1 MKNKNKKINYDNS
14 KSSQDEISNQHLFY
28 NLYRQS
34 PVIQEEVLNNLGL
47 FINRKN
53 LSRIIFMHNMY
64 QKILDVNGIVMEFGV
79 RWGQNLSLFQN
90 FRGMYEPF
98 NHTRKVVGFDTFRG
112 FPSID
117 AKDGNSEVATVGSY
131 QVTNKYEEYLSQ
143 VLNYHEKESP
153 ISHLKKYELIKGDA
167 TKTLEEYLK
176 KHPETIVALA
186 YFDFDIYEPTKRCLE
201 LIKSRLGK
209 GSIVGFDE
217 LNYSEF
223 PGETIAFDE
232 LLGISNYKIFR
243 SPITPL
249 PSYIVID

>member
-1 MKNKNKKINYDNS
+1 MNKVKAYT
-14 KSSQDEISNQHLFY
+14 KSSKEEIDNQESFY
-28 NLYRQS
+28 DLYKQS
-34 PVIQEEVLNNLGL
+34 PIIQEEALNNLGL

-98 NHTRKVVGFDTFRG
+98 NHTRKIVGFDTFKG
-112 FPSID
+112 FPSVD
-117 AKDGNSEVATVGSY
+117 AKDGNSEVAAVGSY
-131 QVTNKYEEYLSQ
+131 SVTDKYEEYLSQ
-143 VLNYHEKESP
+143 ILDYHEKESP
-153 ISHLKKYELIKGDA
+153 ISHLKKYELVKGDA
-167 TKTLEEYLK
+167 TKSLEDYLK

-201 LIKSRLGK
+201 LIKTRLGK
-209 GSIVGFDE
+209 GSIIGFDE
-217 LNYSEF
+217 LNHPEF

-232 LLGISNYKIFR
+232 LLGISNYKIIR

-249 PSYIVID
+249 PSYIVIE

>member
-1 MKNKNKKINYDNS
+1 MNKVKTHT
-14 KSSQDEISNQHLFY
+14 KSSKEEIDNQESFY
-28 NLYRQS
+28 DLYKQS
-34 PVIQEEVLNNLGL
+34 PIIQEETLNNLGL

-98 NHTRKVVGFDTFRG
+98 NHTRKIVGFDTFKG
-112 FPSID
+112 FPSVD
-117 AKDGNSEVATVGSY
+117 AKDGNSEVAAVGSY
-131 QVTNKYEEYLSQ
+131 SVTDKYEEYLSQ
-143 VLNYHEKESP
+143 ILDYHEKESP
-153 ISHLKKYELIKGDA
+153 ISHLKKYELVKGDA
-167 TKTLEEYLK
+167 TKSLEDYLK

-201 LIKSRLGK
+201 LIKTRLGK
-209 GSIVGFDE
+209 GSIIGFDE
-217 LNYSEF
+217 LNHPEF

-232 LLGISNYKIFR
+232 LLGISNYKIIR

-249 PSYIVID
+249 PSYIVIE

>member
-1 MKNKNKKINYDNS
+1 MPFYD
-14 KSSQDEISNQHLFY
+14 
-28 NLYRQS
+28 LYKQS
-34 PVIQEEVLNNLGL
+34 PIIQEEALNNLGL

-98 NHTRKVVGFDTFRG
+98 NHTRKIVGFDTFKG
-112 FPSID
+112 FPSVD
-117 AKDGNSEVATVGSY
+117 AKDGNSEVAAVGSY
-131 QVTNKYEEYLSQ
+131 SVTDKYEEYLSQ
-143 VLNYHEKESP
+143 ILDYHEKESP
-153 ISHLKKYELIKGDA
+153 ISHLKKYELVKGDA
-167 TKTLEEYLK
+167 TKSLEDYLK

-201 LIKSRLGK
+201 LIKTRLGK
-209 GSIVGFDE
+209 GSIIGFDE
-217 LNYSEF
+217 LNHPEF

-232 LLGISNYKIFR
+232 LLGISNYKIIR

-249 PSYIVID
+249 PSYIVIE

>member
-1 MKNKNKKINYDNS
+1 MNKVKVSTMSSKEEIDNQESFYD
-14 KSSQDEISNQHLFY
+14 
-28 NLYRQS
+28 LYKQS
-34 PVIQEEVLNNLGL
+34 PIIQEETLNNLGL

-98 NHTRKVVGFDTFRG
+98 NHTRKIVGFDTFKG
-112 FPSID
+112 FPSVD
-117 AKDGNSEVATVGSY
+117 AKDGNSEVAAVGSY
-131 QVTNKYEEYLSQ
+131 SVTDKYEEYLSQ
-143 VLNYHEKESP
+143 ILDYHEKESP
-153 ISHLKKYELIKGDA
+153 ISHLKKYELVKGDA
-167 TKTLEEYLK
+167 TKSLEDYLK

-201 LIKSRLGK
+201 LIKTRLGK
-209 GSIVGFDE
+209 GSIIGFDE
-217 LNYSEF
+217 LNHPEF

-232 LLGISNYKIFR
+232 LLGISNYKIIR

-249 PSYIVID
+249 PSYIVIE

>member
-1 MKNKNKKINYDNS
+1 MNKVKAYT
-14 KSSQDEISNQHLFY
+14 KSSKEEIDNQESFY
-28 NLYRQS
+28 DLYKQS
-34 PVIQEEVLNNLGL
+34 PIIQEETLNNLGL

-98 NHTRKVVGFDTFRG
+98 NHTRKIVGFDTFKG
-112 FPSID
+112 FPSVD
-117 AKDGNSEVATVGSY
+117 AKDGNSEVAAVGSY
-131 QVTNKYEEYLSQ
+131 SVTDKYEEYLSQ
-143 VLNYHEKESP
+143 ILDYHEKESP
-153 ISHLKKYELIKGDA
+153 ISHLKKYELVKGDA
-167 TKTLEEYLK
+167 TKSLEDYLK

-201 LIKSRLGK
+201 LIKTRLGK
-209 GSIVGFDE
+209 GSIIGFDE
-217 LNYSEF
+217 LNHPEF

-232 LLGISNYKIFR
+232 LLGISNYKIIR

-249 PSYIVID
+249 PSYIVIE